1 MLLGVHVT
9 LESLMNDKELI
20 SSIKDLVCASGRSH
34 PSVEETETETDE
46 QGNQE
51 TIVMST
57 GKNQVAKGQEKISI
71 GKQLT
76 GVPRQEACVL

>member
-1 MLLGVHVT
+1 MT

-20 SSIKDLVCASGRSH
+20 SSIKGLVRGSGRSH
-34 PSVEETETETDE
+34 PSVEETETDE

-71 GKQLT
+71 GMQLT
-76 GVPRQEACVL
+76 GVPRQEACVLQVL